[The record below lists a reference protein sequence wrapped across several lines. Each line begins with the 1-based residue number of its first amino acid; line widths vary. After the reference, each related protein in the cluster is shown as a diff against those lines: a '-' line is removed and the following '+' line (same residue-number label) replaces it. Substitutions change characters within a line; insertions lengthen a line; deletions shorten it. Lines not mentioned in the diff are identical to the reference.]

1 MTDETLTQAD
11 ERSPAQFFFEM
22 GFGACFA
29 EAMIRNGN
37 KAPFTLTDA
46 EIERQ
51 WAISRDAYDDPAELD
66 AMLARTAHSGEG
78 RSNGAG
84 EDVVEAVAQWLHD
97 EGGFGDSWTAHTWPE
112 HSDDTGQREGGWVKI
127 VPSDVQA
134 QFRDVAR
141 RLLTQ
146 TSAEAAL
153 SAHQGE
159 VERVS
164 AIDDIA
170 AERRRQVE
178 AEGWTPDHDDEHGDG
193 SLAAAA
199 ATYAFSAATADR
211 FLAHDPIGFWPW
223 AAEWWKPSTP
233 RRDLVK
239 AGALIVAEIERIDR
253 AALAQPEGEAK

>member
-1 MTDETLTQAD
+1 MTDETVLHARRCEHGVRWPHECDDCARRDIPDGKSITDHPCHGLFLSQKPGELSHRAYITKD
-11 ERSPAQFFFEM
+11 EPIYCERCGTELNEHLKQKA
-22 GFGACFA
+22 GASLFW
-29 EAMIRNGN
+29 E
-37 KAPFTLTDA
+37 P
-46 EIERQ
+46 
-51 WAISRDAYDDPAELD
+51 
-66 AMLARTAHSGEG
+66 RTAHSGEG

-84 EDVVEAVAQWLHD
+84 EDATEGLGDALHALSGMLLSAGFLVNDVHHAAYDKVV
-97 EGGFGDSWTAHTWPE
+97 
-112 HSDDTGQREGGWVKI
+112 
-127 VPSDVQA
+127 
-134 QFRDVAR
+134 
-141 RLLTQ
+141 
-146 TSAEAAL
+146 AEFQHL

-253 AALAQPEGEAK
+253 AALAQPEGETK